1 MRLLGSIKDAFL
13 LAINVEDTRIHHGPE
28 LSAPKLAQTH

>member
-1 MRLLGSIKDAFL
+1 MLGSIEDACL

-28 LSAPKLAQTH
+28 LGAPKLAQTY